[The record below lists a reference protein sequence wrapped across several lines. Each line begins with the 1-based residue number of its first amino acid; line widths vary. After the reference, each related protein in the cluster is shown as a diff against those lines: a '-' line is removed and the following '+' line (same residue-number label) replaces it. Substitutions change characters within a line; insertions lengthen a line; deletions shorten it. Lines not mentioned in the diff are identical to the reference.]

1 MPPSKKGDLE
11 GIDAFDVSFTN
22 LVIQH
27 YPKLSLPNYQRS
39 FVWDKLKIT
48 TFLKDLTKN
57 DEAPGIPNMFAG
69 SVLMLRENHES
80 IDFQKL
86 TPQKLS
92 NMDLDKLNKMV
103 KDGLHLPKK
112 RTIKSAITAIEKA
125 RPSSKI
131 IDGQQRI
138 TTCFILAIILR
149 GKISEHTGTKQL
161 KQRLDGLLQTE
172 DKKIRLELIGKDNDD
187 LKAIFS
193 KHKPAKPLPFDKKD
207 PVWSQRGA
215 GNAKNPICDA
225 YRHINNWIDEQ
236 LELMTSKAKKKQWL
250 KRYIEYL
257 LDKLG
262 FILIRVTKKGQGHLV
277 FKSLNSTGEK
287 LTQGELI
294 KSMLFYLDLQRTGLG
309 IESKWESLV
318 ANLEYVRFG
327 SKDIVTDFWS
337 VYAKSRDL
345 IKSNTNLAKVI
356 EDKFSSLDDDDLSEE
371 LKKMVS
377 ESEMYKQIIL
387 PPGSTKWTGVS
398 RKNDLIDLRNNS
410 FTQVRPLLL
419 SARAVC
425 GDARFDEII
434 KIVMSVVA
442 RIFIPTN
449 TNPNVLSNE
458 WRRWAKE
465 LRDNGESHVT
475 QLGKEVHEWMLK
487 HYGAKTQ
494 QEIDEAFC
502 SSLINRELTN
512 DQAKHYLRVI
522 GTLDGNP
529 YSDYAKAEIQ
539 AEHVFPKGA
548 KKFVGKKRKI
558 GKWWKDNKWKD
569 PHHSRLLIGNFV
581 LLEAD
586 INNFIKTK
594 TWKEGRG
601 KSVKK
606 PTKEKDYGKYH
617 GMRYYSFK
625 VGTTKHEGSQFEST
639 KKFYRRYSKNTKW
652 TEQLIINR
660 TKKLAERISVHTHWK
675 I

>member
-1 MPPSKKGDLE
+1 M
-11 GIDAFDVSFTN
+11 
-22 LVIQH
+22 
-27 YPKLSLPNYQRS
+27 
-39 FVWDKLKIT
+39 
-48 TFLKDLTKN
+48 
-57 DEAPGIPNMFAG
+57 
-69 SVLMLRENHES
+69 
-80 IDFQKL
+80 
-86 TPQKLS
+86 
-92 NMDLDKLNKMV
+92 
-103 KDGLHLPKK
+103 
-112 RTIKSAITAIEKA
+112 
-125 RPSSKI
+125 
-131 IDGQQRI
+131 
-138 TTCFILAIILR
+138 
-149 GKISEHTGTKQL
+149 
-161 KQRLDGLLQTE
+161 QTE
-172 DKKIRLELIGKDNDD
+172 DKKIRLELIDKDNDD

-193 KHKPAKPLPFDKKD
+193 KHKSAKPLSLDKKD
-207 PVWSQRGA
+207 SVWSQRGA

-225 YRHINNWIDEQ
+225 YKCIINWIDEQ
-236 LELMTSKAKKKQWL
+236 LALISSKPKKKGWL
-250 KRYIEYL
+250 KDYTEYL

-262 FILIRVTKKGQGHLV
+262 FILIRVTKRGQGHLV

-309 IESKWESLV
+309 IESKWDSLV
-318 ANLEYVRFG
+318 TNLESVRFG

-345 IKSNTNLAKVI
+345 VKSNTNLAKVI
-356 EDKFSSLDDDDLSEE
+356 EDKFSCLNDADLSKE
-371 LKKMVS
+371 LKNMVT
-377 ESEMYKQIIL
+377 ESEIYKHIIL

-425 GDARFDEII
+425 DDTGFDEII

-442 RIFIPTN
+442 RIFIPTD

-458 WRRWAKE
+458 WRKWAKE
-465 LRDNGESHVT
+465 LRDKGGGHVAEI
-475 QLGKEVHEWMLK
+475 GKEVHQWMLK
-487 HYGAKTQ
+487 HYSAKTQ
-494 QEIDEAFC
+494 KELDEAFC
-502 SSLINRELTN
+502 SELIKRQLTN

-548 KKFVGKKRKI
+548 KKFAGKKKKI
-558 GKWWKDNKWKD
+558 GKWWKDNKWKE

-581 LLEAD
+581 LLEAS

-606 PTKEKDYGKYH
+606 PTKQKDYGKYH
-617 GMRYYSFK
+617 GMRYYSFN

-639 KKFYRRYSKNTKW
+639 KEFYRQYSKNTKW
-652 TEQLIINR
+652 TETLIINR